1 MPKLKPETAESTS
14 STQDYL
20 KAIYAL
26 TSGGELATTNALA
39 ARLGVAPASVTGM
52 VQKMAA
58 SQPPLVIYK
67 KHQGVSLTPAGEQVA
82 LKVIRSH
89 RLLETYLVSALGY
102 TWDSVHEEADRLE
115 HAISPEFES
124 RLADLLGNP
133 SRDPHGEPIPAADL
147 SMPAS
152 AEQPLSGLHPGQ
164 RAAIRRVNA
173 TPELLRHVQELD
185 LLPGVNILVREFSAF
200 DQNLSIEI
208 QGRPP
213 LWLGLAVTSQIFVE
227 VL

>member
-1 MPKLKPETAESTS
+1 MTKVKLEYAESTS

-26 TSGGELATTNALA
+26 TEGGELATTTALA

-67 KHQGVSLTPAGEQVA
+67 KHLGFSLTPAGVQEA

-89 RLLETYLVSALGY
+89 RLLETYLVSAMGY
-102 TWDSVHEEADRLE
+102 TWDKVHEEACRLE
-115 HAISPEFES
+115 HAISPEFEG

-133 SRDPHGEPIPAADL
+133 SRDPHGELIPAADL
-147 SMPAS
+147 SLPVS
-152 AEQPLSGLHPGQ
+152 AEQPLADLRPRQ
-164 RAAIRRVNA
+164 RAVIRRVHA
-173 TPELLRHVQELD
+173 SPELLRHVQDLE
-185 LLPGVNILVREFSAF
+185 LLPGVTLTVGEYSAF
-200 DQNLSIEI
+200 DQNMCIEI
-208 QGRPP
+208 QDRSP
-213 LWLGLAVTSQIFVE
+213 LWLGLAVTSQIYVE

>member
-1 MPKLKPETAESTS
+1 MPKIKLENTESTS

-20 KAIYAL
+20 KTIYAL
-26 TSGGELATTNALA
+26 TSGGELATTTALA

-58 SQPPLVIYK
+58 SQPPLVNYK
-67 KHQGVSLTPAGEQVA
+67 KHQGVNLTPAGEQEA

-115 HAISPEFES
+115 HAISPEFEA

-147 SMPAS
+147 SMPVS
-152 AEQPLSGLHPGQ
+152 AEQPLSELRLGQ
-164 RAAIRRVNA
+164 RAAIRRVNTA
-173 TPELLRHVQELD
+173 PELLRHVQELD
-185 LLPGVNILVREFSAF
+185 LLPGVTIAVREYSAF
-200 DQNLSIEI
+200 DQNMSIEI

-213 LWLGLAVTSQIFVE
+213 LWLGLAITSQIFVE

>member
-1 MPKLKPETAESTS
+1 
-14 STQDYL
+14 
-20 KAIYAL
+20 
-26 TSGGELATTNALA
+26 
-39 ARLGVAPASVTGM
+39 
-52 VQKMAA
+52 MAA
-58 SQPPLVIYK
+58 GQPPLVIYK
-67 KHQGVSLTPAGEQVA
+67 KHQGVTLTPAGEQEA

-89 RLLETYLVSALGY
+89 RLLETYLVSTLGY

-115 HAISPEFES
+115 HAISPQFEA

-147 SMPAS
+147 SMPVS
-152 AEQPLSGLHPGQ
+152 AEQPLSELRPGQ
-164 RAAIRRVNA
+164 RAVIRRVHTA
-173 TPELLRHVQELD
+173 PELLRHVQELH
-185 LLPGVNILVREFSAF
+185 LLPGATLTVREYSAF
-200 DQNLSIEI
+200 DQNMRIEI

>member
-1 MPKLKPETAESTS
+1 MPKIKLENTESTS

-20 KAIYAL
+20 KTIYAL
-26 TSGGELATTNALA
+26 TSGGELATTTALA

-58 SQPPLVIYK
+58 SQPPLVNYK
-67 KHQGVSLTPAGEQVA
+67 KHQGVSLTPAGEQEA

-115 HAISPEFES
+115 HAISPEFEA

-147 SMPAS
+147 SMPDT
-152 AEQPLSGLHPGQ
+152 AEQPLSELRPGQ

-173 TPELLRHVQELD
+173 APELLRHVQALD
-185 LLPGVNILVREFSAF
+185 LLPGVTLTVREVSAF

-208 QGRPP
+208 AGSPP